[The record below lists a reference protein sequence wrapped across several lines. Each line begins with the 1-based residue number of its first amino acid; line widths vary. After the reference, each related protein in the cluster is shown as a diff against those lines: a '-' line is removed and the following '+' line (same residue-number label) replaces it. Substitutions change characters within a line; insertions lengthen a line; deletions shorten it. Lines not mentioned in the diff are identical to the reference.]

1 MKIKTMLQI
10 SAIFSMVMTIAIG
23 LILFS
28 TSQRVNRAI
37 QKNILANKIVES
49 VSELDVITYDYLLH
63 REERPQ
69 AQWRLR
75 HNSLTK
81 LLTGGEFK
89 GLKEQ
94 LILGR
99 ILQSHESIGV
109 LFFQLITN
117 YEKQRILGKG
127 KIAASLEL
135 EERLIA
141 RILVKSRMMVADAFQ
156 LSDVNNAE
164 ILTAKQTADL
174 FVMLFII
181 ILAAIV
187 MVNSFLFG
195 RRIVKSISKL
205 QEGTEIIAGGN
216 LDYSIDIRSNDEI
229 GNLTRAFNQM
239 TRKLKESYTELEKR
253 VEERTADLAKTNE
266 TLQNQIIER
275 KRAED
280 EVRRLNEDL
289 EVFNQE
295 IETLVSE
302 RIMSMMALTVADK
315 IRNPAAVIGWT
326 CKRILEK
333 EKIPER
339 LCENLKDVIDE
350 SERLESMVRDF
361 ETLLK
366 SKQSMFKHEDINEI
380 VKGIVSIV
388 EKEADEKGVE
398 LSVNLLECPLKI
410 NTQKNLL
417 KPAIFHVIRNAIEA
431 TPKGG
436 RVTVSTLRKNE
447 KVILTIS
454 DTGSGIPEACIDKIF
469 DPFFSTK
476 EHRFGMGLPLV
487 KQVVLEHMGE
497 IKVES
502 EAGKG
507 TTFNII
513 FPIRWLEKKTG

>member
-1 MKIKTMLQI
+1 
-10 SAIFSMVMTIAIG
+10 
-23 LILFS
+23 
-28 TSQRVNRAI
+28 
-37 QKNILANKIVES
+37 
-49 VSELDVITYDYLLH
+49 
-63 REERPQ
+63 
-69 AQWRLR
+69 
-75 HNSLTK
+75 
-81 LLTGGEFK
+81 
-89 GLKEQ
+89 
-94 LILGR
+94 
-99 ILQSHESIGV
+99 
-109 LFFQLITN
+109 
-117 YEKQRILGKG
+117 
-127 KIAASLEL
+127 
-135 EERLIA
+135 
-141 RILVKSRMMVADAFQ
+141 
-156 LSDVNNAE
+156 
-164 ILTAKQTADL
+164 
-174 FVMLFII
+174 
-181 ILAAIV
+181 
-187 MVNSFLFG
+187 
-195 RRIVKSISKL
+195 
-205 QEGTEIIAGGN
+205 
-216 LDYSIDIRSNDEI
+216 
-229 GNLTRAFNQM
+229 
-239 TRKLKESYTELEKR
+239 
-253 VEERTADLAKTNE
+253 
-266 TLQNQIIER
+266 
-275 KRAED
+275 
-280 EVRRLNEDL
+280 
-289 EVFNQE
+289 
-295 IETLVSE
+295 
-302 RIMSMMALTVADK
+302 MALTVADK

-398 LSVNLLECPLKI
+398 LSVNILECPLKI

-507 TTFNII
+507 TTFNMI

>member
-1 MKIKTMLQI
+1 MKIKTILKI
-10 SAIFSMVMTIAIG
+10 SAIFSMVLTIVIG

-28 TSQRVNRAI
+28 TSQQVNRAI
-37 QKNILANKIVES
+37 KRNIIANKIVES

-63 REERPQ
+63 REEERPQ
-69 AQWRLR
+69 TQWRLR

-94 LILGR
+94 VILGR
-99 ILQSHESIGV
+99 ILQNHESIGV
-109 LFFQLITN
+109 LFSQLIAN
-117 YEKQRILGKG
+117 YERQRILSKEE
-127 KIAASLEL
+127 IAVSLEL

-141 RILVKSRMMVADAFQ
+141 QILVKSRMMVADAFQ
-156 LSDVNNAE
+156 LSDVSNAE

-181 ILAAIV
+181 ILAVIV
-187 MVNSFLFG
+187 LTNSFLFG

-205 QEGTEIIAGGN
+205 QKGTEIIAGGN
-216 LDYSIDIRSNDEI
+216 LDYSIDIRSKDEI
-229 GNLTRAFNQM
+229 GNLSHAFNQM
-239 TRKLKESYTELEKR
+239 TQKLKESYTELEKR
-253 VEERTADLAKTNE
+253 VQERTADLAKANKALLE
-266 TLQNQIIER
+266 QITER

-280 EVRRLNEDL
+280 KVQKLNEDL

-315 IRNPAAVIGWT
+315 VRNPAAAIGLT
-326 CKRILEK
+326 CRQILEK
-333 EKIPER
+333 GPDKLE
-339 LCENLKDVIDE
+339 ENLEDVIDE
-350 SERLESMVRDF
+350 SEKLESIVKDF

-366 SKQSMFKHEDINEI
+366 SKRSMFRYEDINEI

-388 EKEADEKGVE
+388 EKEVDEKGVE
-398 LSVNLLECPLKI
+398 LSVNLIECPLKI
-410 NTQKNLL
+410 NIQKNLL
-417 KPAIFHVIRNAIEA
+417 KLAIFHVIRNAIEA
-431 TPKGG
+431 TPKSG
-436 RVTVSTLRKNE
+436 RVTVTTLRKNE
-447 KVILTIS
+447 SVILTIS

-469 DPFFSTK
+469 EPFFSTK

-507 TTFNII
+507 TTFNMI
-513 FPIRWLEKKTG
+513 FPIRWMEKKTG